1 MQAQYCLLPSKGR
14 KLAKLLPA
22 CSASMAAAPDT
33 AIVRARGDIE
43 DSEEEQDE
51 VIAVDGVHTGAGRLL
66 RAAEAAGEECHTAQH
81 RVRPLKGQ
89 YPISTVS
96 LSEAAGGTIAI
107 GCS

>member
-1 MQAQYCLLPSKGR
+1 
-14 KLAKLLPA
+14 
-22 CSASMAAAPDT
+22 MAAAPDT
-33 AIVRARGDIE
+33 AIVRARGDLE

-96 LSEAAGGTIAI
+96 EFRGSQTELEGVFGTPLTAGP
-107 GCS
+107 